1 MPGSFFQRDRL
12 VEQEISEFLDLYFYK
27 TEVSNFKRYD
37 DRKDQNDGIDVSF
50 KHNGSE
56 ILVDEK
62 SNSSP
67 FYINKFIPTF
77 AFEIK
82 NTTSGKIGWFIDS
95 TKKTDYYLMIY
106 VFAEQPWKV
115 PIVVERLH
123 CFLLKRESLL
133 NHLKSEG
140 VTPESILLLTFTRKA
155 SEEMLKRATQT
166 LDSRCNQISG
176 GTFHSFANAI
186 LRQYANHIGFDNQFT
201 ILDQSDAQD
210 LIQYMIK

>member
-12 VEQEISEFLDLYFYK
+12 VEQEIGDFLDLYFYK
-27 TEVSNFKRYD
+27 TEVSNFKRYND
-37 DRKDQNDGIDVSF
+37 KKDQNHGIDVSF
-50 KHNGSE
+50 AHRGSE

-82 NTTSGKIGWFIDS
+82 NTTSGKIGWLIDS

-115 PIVVERLH
+115 PVVVKKLH

-133 NHLKSEG
+133 NHLKSKG
-140 VTPESILLLTFTRKA
+140 VTPESLIEKCDESIEKKLEKHIEKTPDGDYYYYLTPNLAEKPFNIVIRRKLYSKLA
-155 SEEMLKRATQT
+155 ELEFEVDKEKVTYLK
-166 LDSRCNQISG
+166 
-176 GTFHSFANAI
+176 
-186 LRQYANHIGFDNQFT
+186 
-201 ILDQSDAQD
+201 
-210 LIQYMIK
+210 K